1 MSVVTISSFGFTGF
15 RLDDLQRQVTRIQA
29 FALSDNTKRN
39 YRSVWNTYSKFCRFY
54 SITPFPASAST
65 VAAFIVLL
73 SFSVKS
79 HHTINNYLSALR
91 RLHVFCHFD
100 TSGFDDI
107 HVKLTQKGLE
117 KSMVHLPH
125 RKAPLT
131 LGILLQV
138 TATSTF
144 AILPIL
150 LSGAPFSSVSSLSS
164 GRPIWFLALWTVSH
178 LIKSYSGAASSSPVL
193 PLLSQLH
200 VPKLVRQGTLLS
212 LFQYLTSPD
221 LLSAP
226 QQPSNLYLLP
236 FQPLIVLRSSPS
248 LHLRVSS
255 TVSQQHPS
263 TMALNIWFPC
273 CLLIPLISLVIVCV
287 GVVLH
292 LPSSAEYHLSSS
304 NSKAIGD
311 LMPTCFI

>member
-1 MSVVTISSFGFTGF
+1 
-15 RLDDLQRQVTRIQA
+15 
-29 FALSDNTKRN
+29 
-39 YRSVWNTYSKFCRFY
+39 
-54 SITPFPASAST
+54 
-65 VAAFIVLL
+65 
-73 SFSVKS
+73 
-79 HHTINNYLSALR
+79 
-91 RLHVFCHFD
+91 
-100 TSGFDDI
+100 
-107 HVKLTQKGLE
+107 
-117 KSMVHLPH
+117 MVHLPH

-131 LGILLQV
+131 PGILLQFYRNLDIRDS
-138 TATSTF
+138 AH
-144 AILPIL
+144 
-150 LSGAPFSSVSSLSS
+150 
-164 GRPIWFLALWTVSH
+164 LALWYAILVGFFSFFRTVSH
-178 LIKSYSGAASSSPVL
+178 LIKSYPRAASPSPVL

-200 VPKLVRQGTLLS
+200 APKLVGQGTLLS
-212 LFQYLTSPD
+212 LFQYLTSLD
-221 LLSAP
+221 LLSVP

-255 TVSQQHPS
+255 TVSQQHSS

-292 LPSSAEYHLSSS
+292 LPSSAEYRLSSS

>member
-1 MSVVTISSFGFTGF
+1 MVLQVSVSMTSNAKLPGFKPSLFQTTPNGTIVQYGTLIRNSAGFT
-15 RLDDLQRQVTRIQA
+15 
-29 FALSDNTKRN
+29 LS
-39 YRSVWNTYSKFCRFY
+39 
-54 SITPFPASAST
+54 TPFPASAST

-91 RLHVFCHFD
+91 RPHVFCHFD

-150 LSGAPFSSVSSLSS
+150 LSGAPFSSVFISFFRTANLVPRSLDSFSPHQVLFRGSIIFTSSATLITVTRTKTRQA
-164 GRPIWFLALWTVSH
+164 GDTALVVPVPYITGSPLCPTAALQSLFIAVS
-178 LIKSYSGAASSSPVL
+178 APDSSPL
-193 PLLSQLH
+193 FTFTTPSGQLDCITATSLNNGIKH
-200 VPKLVRQGTLLS
+200 LV
-212 LFQYLTSPD
+212 
-221 LLSAP
+221 
-226 QQPSNLYLLP
+226 SN
-236 FQPLIVLRSSPS
+236 V
-248 LHLRVSS
+248 VS
-255 TVSQQHPS
+255 
-263 TMALNIWFPC
+263 
-273 CLLIPLISLVIVCV
+273 
-287 GVVLH
+287 
-292 LPSSAEYHLSSS
+292 
-304 NSKAIGD
+304 
-311 LMPTCFI
+311 